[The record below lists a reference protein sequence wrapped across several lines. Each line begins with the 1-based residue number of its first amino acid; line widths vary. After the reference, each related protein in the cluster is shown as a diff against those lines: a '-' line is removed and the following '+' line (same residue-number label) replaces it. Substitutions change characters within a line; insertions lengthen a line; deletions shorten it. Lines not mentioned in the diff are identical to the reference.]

1 MAASYSIGID
11 LGGTNLRAA
20 AIDKDGKM
28 LAKISGS
35 TPVASGPEPVVDDM
49 AQSVEKL
56 REQFGREH
64 LAGIG
69 AGVPGNI
76 DMAKGVIVGWGNMP
90 IFNGYAMRDE
100 LSKRLNAKV
109 ILENDANAAALGE
122 QWMGAGRGVDDLV
135 LLTLGTGIGGG
146 IIVGGRILH
155 GQIGMAGELG
165 HITISPNGNPCGC
178 GNRGCVEK
186 HASATAVSAMA
197 RLLGLGHDLTAEQ
210 VYDLAVQG
218 NDRAREIFK
227 VMGEALGIAL
237 AGLIN
242 IFNFPL
248 YLLGGGVVASWD
260 FFAPAMLAEVERR
273 SFTYRSTLKTAPT
286 RIEAAK
292 LGGDAG
298 LYGAACLPLAGR
310 ENIILCAGPPA
321 CSCFFRS
328 SSPDPKTPFAP
339 CSRRSAGC
347 TKWWPRPTTWKSPRG
362 CACSRKGATP
372 WMRASPRCW
381 PVR

>member
-28 LAKISGS
+28 LEKIAGS
-35 TPVASGPEPVVDDM
+35 TPVASGPGPVVDDM

-56 REQFGREH
+56 REKFGRDQ

-100 LSKRLNAKV
+100 LSKRLGTKV

-122 QWMGAGRGVDDLV
+122 QWMGAGRGVNDLV
-135 LLTLGTGIGGG
+135 LLTLGTGVGGG
-146 IIVGGRILH
+146 IIVDGRILH

-165 HITISPNGNPCGC
+165 HMTISPNGNPCGC
-178 GNRGCVEK
+178 GNRGCLEK

-197 RLLGLGHDLTAEQ
+197 RLLGLGHDLTSQQ
-210 VYDLAVQG
+210 VYDLAVKG

-237 AGLIN
+237 ASLVN

-248 YLLGGGVVASWD
+248 YLLGGGVVAGWD

-273 SFTYRSTLKTAPT
+273 SFTYRSTLKTMPT

-298 LYGAACLPLAGR
+298 LFGAACLPLQ
-310 ENIILCAGPPA
+310 
-321 CSCFFRS
+321 
-328 SSPDPKTPFAP
+328 D
-339 CSRRSAGC
+339 
-347 TKWWPRPTTWKSPRG
+347 
-362 CACSRKGATP
+362 
-372 WMRASPRCW
+372 
-381 PVR
+381 VRT